1 MKIYTS
7 YFAKIRSFPVNLIPV
22 SIALKQPAFYTGLRL
37 PDLAPT
43 QALIQGYKYENKSES
58 WYVAKYK
65 LDVIAKTGIDII
77 LQKIMSLGSGQDV
90 ALICYECPS
99 DFCHR
104 FIVSSWMKKN
114 GIDVSEFGQS
124 LSTTRSKILSLPI

>member
-7 YFAKIRSFPVNLIPV
+7 YFAKIRSFPENLVPV

-37 PDLAPT
+37 PELAPT
-43 QALIQGYKYENKSES
+43 QALIQGYKYENKGES

-65 LDVIAKTGIDII
+65 LDVIAKTSIDVIF
-77 LQKIMSLGSGQDV
+77 QKLMSLGNGQDV
-90 ALICYECPS
+90 ALICYESSS

-104 FIVSSWMKKN
+104 FIASAWMKRN
-114 GIDVSEFGQS
+114 GIDISEFGQS